1 MDSPNSKNYADYESF
16 LTEDTPREPAQET
29 GAVNTES
36 ASEPVHHREHSS
48 VKERID
54 STMDTA
60 ASKLR
65 DVASKTERSARGTE
79 AYGPA
84 SKVSEQLRRGAGY
97 LESTNVD
104 TVLVKTR
111 DTVRRNPLATMG
123 AAFGIGFLIALV
135 LRK

>member
-1 MDSPNSKNYADYESF
+1 MDNQNSRNYADYESF
-16 LTEDTPREPAQET
+16 LSADISEEHAETQTADSEVPVYSQEHAT
-29 GAVNTES
+29 
-36 ASEPVHHREHSS
+36 
-48 VKERID
+48 VKQRID
-54 STMDTA
+54 TTIDAT
-60 ASKLR
+60 ASKLKDIAR
-65 DVASKTERSARGTE
+65 TTEQSARGTG

-111 DTVRRNPLATMG
+111 DTVRRNPLATIG
-123 AAFGIGFLIALV
+123 TAFGIGFLIALV